1 MSLTKKAISS
11 LNWQVLAISCQAIFT
26 IVFVMIKSRIIAVDT
41 FGIFAIV
48 NILIAFITM
57 FTDFGFGAALIQR
70 KIIKDS
76 HISFAFYSTLLTGIF
91 LFFIIW
97 LVTPLIVD
105 FYDYRFDDSIL
116 LAVGFNIVILS
127 LGIVS
132 KSLIVRDLEFK
143 KLFFVGFVS
152 YFLGNILGIILAL
165 YGLGIWALI
174 SINMFMNIL
183 SVIIAFRLKPHSLK
197 VIFDKK
203 TAKEIF
209 KFGAGLTL
217 LRIIN
222 QLSIQVDKL
231 IIGKTM
237 SPVTLGFYERSLFVS
252 TIPRVYIGTA
262 IDGVLFSTLSKIQ
275 SNIEEVRNLFF
286 TVLSLLAIF
295 MSIIFVIFF
304 FNAKAIILIMLGENW
319 LEALPIFKI
328 LTLLIIVQLHAR
340 FTDTLVRSLNAIYKS
355 TKVKLVYL
363 LAVTSSVYLFYP
375 YGIEIVSLMV
385 VLSCLIHSILLIN
398 LSLKLT
404 KTSLLFFIQSLLP
417 SVYILSLLVVKNIL
431 FTEILV
437 FTENDISNFGINLI
451 TDLILLILFFK
462 HLIGKENTLFLTKII
477 ANNRVLKS
485 KYSKLLQRVL
495 LNNKYLKS

>member
-1 MSLTKKAISS
+1 
-11 LNWQVLAISCQAIFT
+11 
-26 IVFVMIKSRIIAVDT
+26 
-41 FGIFAIV
+41 
-48 NILIAFITM
+48 
-57 FTDFGFGAALIQR
+57 
-70 KIIKDS
+70 
-76 HISFAFYSTLLTGIF
+76 
-91 LFFIIW
+91 
-97 LVTPLIVD
+97 
-105 FYDYRFDDSIL
+105 
-116 LAVGFNIVILS
+116 
-127 LGIVS
+127 
-132 KSLIVRDLEFK
+132 
-143 KLFFVGFVS
+143 
-152 YFLGNILGIILAL
+152 
-165 YGLGIWALI
+165 
-174 SINMFMNIL
+174 MNIL

-203 TAKEIF
+203 AVKEIF
-209 KFGAGLTL
+209 NFGLGLTL

-237 SPVTLGFYERSLFVS
+237 SPVTLGFYERSLFVA
-252 TIPRVYIGTA
+252 TMPRIYLGSAV
-262 IDGVLFSTLSKIQ
+262 DGVLFSTLSKIQ

-295 MSIIFVIFF
+295 MSIIFVIFL

-328 LTLLIIVQLHAR
+328 LTLLIIVQFHAR

-363 LAVTSSVYLFYP
+363 LAVTSSVYLSYP

-385 VLSCLIHSILLIN
+385 VLSCLLHSILLIN

-437 FTENDISNFGINLI
+437 FTENDIYNFGINLI

-462 HLIGKENTLFLTKII
+462 HLIGKGNTLFLTKII
-477 ANNRVLKS
+477 ANNTALKS